1 MSIYIYQRF
10 IYYKT
15 NSTQNNSSESQ
26 HKVNITI
33 QMKIYVVIFLQITS

>member
-15 NSTQNNSSESQ
+15 NSTQNNSLESR
-26 HKVNITI
+26 HKINITI
-33 QMKIYVVIFLQITS
+33 QMKIYMVIFFQIAS